1 MSTPKK
7 SSKKSKLV
15 VDDHELLEHSDHSLI
30 PLAAMAVH
38 AILEAQYQEDQPLN
52 PSIMPV
58 PDIADK
64 IRSLVPPY
72 LAARTK

>member
-15 VDDHELLEHSDHSLI
+15 IADQQLVDNPDHSLI

-72 LAARTK
+72 LAARAK